1 MECKVLLLDSCP
13 LVCEG
18 LAHLIRRETGFVVC
32 GAVGTASE
40 APAAVT
46 RLKPDVLVLDI
57 DLGHSDGLELI
68 KALKTLQP
76 GLRMLVASRL
86 PEDQYAERVLRAGA
100 QGFIG
105 KTQPCSC
112 VLHALCTVAAGGVW
126 FSESVT
132 TQLLRQVQDGRSVEA
147 HCPLSDRE
155 LQVLRLIGSGLR
167 TGKIAQEMGVSVK
180 TIETYRERLKLKLKL
195 ADSTQLHDRA
205 RSWVENGCAEC
216 PRAVALRCEG

>member
-1 MECKVLLLDSCP
+1 MDFKVLLLDSCP

-18 LAHLIRRETGFVVC
+18 LAYLIGRETDFLVC

-40 APAAVT
+40 AYPAVT
-46 RLKPDVLVLDI
+46 RLEPDILVLDI

-68 KALKTLQP
+68 KALKALRP
-76 GLRMLVASRL
+76 NLRMLVTSRL
-86 PEDQYAERVLRAGA
+86 PEDQYAERALRAGA

-112 VLHALCTVAAGGVW
+112 VLHALRTVAAGGLW

-132 TQLLRQVQDGRSVEA
+132 TQLFRQIQDGRALES

-167 TGKIAQEMGVSVK
+167 TGMIAQEMGVSVK
-180 TIETYRERLKLKLKL
+180 TIETYRERLKVKLKL

-205 RSWVENGCAEC
+205 KDWVENGCAEC
-216 PRAVALRCEG
+216 PRAVASRSAS